1 MPLTPCWRHS
11 AASGSRHRDFILFC
25 LVLLITALAP
35 AVFLTNRYRRIVF
48 HHSLSA
54 LPQDRRKSRVNLD
67 TGLLERFTSVL
78 KHTIVEMAAGERLFA
93 PGDAVRNLYF
103 VSTGEMAAFRYQHDG
118 KKAVL
123 QRAGS
128 GEFLLPYSLFL
139 SSYTCYAEAT
149 SASRLVAIA
158 VSDFQALLFD
168 SPQASLEFT
177 RTLAQSFQRECARQE
192 RLRLGRAQDR
202 ILHFLACEGDDS
214 RCLHLAGTLAAFA
227 DELGLDHAT
236 LYRALKRLEAEGR
249 IVRVGKQLKLV

>member
-1 MPLTPCWRHS
+1 MPHDQ
-11 AASGSRHRDFILFC
+11 GE
-25 LVLLITALAP
+25 
-35 AVFLTNRYRRIVF
+35 
-48 HHSLSA
+48 
-54 LPQDRRKSRVNLD
+54 SRVNLD
-67 TGLLERFTSVL
+67 TGLLERFTAVL
-78 KHTIVEMAAGERLFA
+78 KHAIVELAAGERLFA

-103 VSTGEMAAFRYQHDG
+103 VSSGEMTAFRYQHDG

-123 QRAGS
+123 QRAQT

-149 SASRLVAIA
+149 CASRLVAIA
-158 VSDFQALLFD
+158 VNDFQGLLFD
-168 SPQASLEFT
+168 NPQASLEFA
-177 RTLAQSFQRECARQE
+177 RTLAQSFQRECTRQE

-214 RCLHLAGTLAAFA
+214 RCLHLQGTLAAFA

-249 IVRVGKQLKLV
+249 IVRDGRRLTLV